1 MNWFQ
6 NTFSSLSK
14 ASSSPSSDEFS
25 KKKSFGYKSLR
36 RLTRQRKL
44 RHLSDRDIGIRS
56 GSASPEK
63 YLPQVS
69 RSSSWLDHSSA
80 RSPSAQSSSASPH
93 AVPQP
98 LPVPELAAVLRRDGV
113 QTNPNSADFRLP
125 SPSPSPSPKD
135 GFCSKVVD
143 DAEGFD
149 LNMSCSLASKSATQD
164 GQRGTE
170 RLKSRRSV
178 ISDAQDDFKLNVP
191 TRSAPVSPSASP
203 LRSPQRKSKEDIF
216 LPRGTFPIGL
226 QVWSAPEMPA
236 SDMVI
241 RFQLQASP
249 ENSPRQRSPGI
260 NPRSMSGPPSPLRTR
275 RSFEA
280 TTPCRESNGNA
291 VVHPLPLPPGAA
303 MSMQSAPS
311 PQVVAKTEILPM
323 KNQWQK
329 GKLIGRGTF
338 GSVYVGTNR
347 PLRKEI
353 KVLSQLKHP
362 NIVQYYGSEIVD
374 DKFYIYLEYVYPGSI
389 SKYLREHSGAV
400 TESVVRNFSR
410 HILSGLAYLHS
421 MKTIHRD
428 IKGANL
434 LVDSS
439 GVVKLA
445 DFGMAKHLTGQKY
458 DLSMKGS
465 PYWMAPELLQAV
477 MQRDINSD
485 LAFAIDIWSLGCT
498 IIEMLNGKPPWSE
511 YEGAAALFKVL
522 RESPPIPDTLSP
534 EGKDFLRCCFRRN
547 PAERPTAGK
556 LLEHRFIKNSFQME
570 LSSSRV
576 FNGTKLQ
583 DNALSPRDYPPFK
596 LDLLSTLSGAAVP
609 HGKSVTNGE
618 TGQRSHPET
627 SNLIMATRH
636 SPRSTLETLPSLSPP
651 RSGQSTNHTSP
662 PPNIPLAT
670 KEMGSRRFA
679 FSDSIWRGQP

>member
-14 ASSSPSSDEFS
+14 ASSSPSSDDLS
-25 KKKSFGYKSLR
+25 KKKFYGYKSLR

-44 RHLSDRDIGIRS
+44 RHLSDREIGIRS

-63 YLPQVS
+63 FLPQVS
-69 RSSSWLDHSSA
+69 RSSSWLDRSSA
-80 RSPSAQSSSASPH
+80 RSPSTPSSSVSPY
-93 AVPQP
+93 AIPQP
-98 LPVPELAAVLRRDGV
+98 LPVPVPATVPVQELAADLRRDGV
-113 QTNPNSADFRLP
+113 RTSSNSADFRLP
-125 SPSPSPSPKD
+125 SPRE
-135 GFCSKVVD
+135 GFCGKVVED
-143 DAEGFD
+143 GEGSD
-149 LNMSCSLASKSATQD
+149 LNSSGSLASKFATQD
-164 GQRGTE
+164 DQRGSE
-170 RLKSRRSV
+170 RMKARRSR
-178 ISDAQDDFKLNVP
+178 ISDVQDNFKLNVP
-191 TRSAPVSPSASP
+191 IRSAPVSP
-203 LRSPQRKSKEDIF
+203 LRSPQRKSKEDNF
-216 LPRGTFPIGL
+216 LPRGAFPLGL

-236 SDMVI
+236 SDIVFG
-241 RFQLQASP
+241 FQLHSSP
-249 ENSPRQRSPGI
+249 ENSPRQRSPCT
-260 NPRSMSGPPSPLRTR
+260 NPKSTSGPPSPLHAR
-275 RSFEA
+275 RSFELA
-280 TTPCRESNGNA
+280 TPRRESNGNA

-303 MSMQSAPS
+303 VSPQSAPS
-311 PQVVAKTEILPM
+311 PQVVAKTEVLPM

-338 GSVYVGTNR
+338 GS
-347 PLRKEI
+347 EI

-389 SKYLREHSGAV
+389 SKYLREHGGAM

-477 MQRDINSD
+477 MQRDSNSD

-511 YEGAAALFKVL
+511 YEGAAALFKVM
-522 RESPPIPDTLSP
+522 RESPPIPDMLSP

-547 PAERPTAGK
+547 PAERPTASK

-570 LSSSRV
+570 PSSPRA

-596 LDLLSTLSGAAVP
+596 PDLLSTLSSAVVP
-609 HGKSVTNGE
+609 RGKPVTNGE
-618 TGQRSHPET
+618 TSHRSHPET
-627 SNLIMATRH
+627 SDLTVASRH
-636 SPRSTLETLPSLSPP
+636 SPRSTLETLPSSSPP
-651 RSGQSTNHTSP
+651 HSGQSTYHTSP
-662 PPNIPLAT
+662 PPNIPFGN
-670 KEMGSRRFA
+670 K
-679 FSDSIWRGQP
+679 SDGVKKTGLFR